1 MPKDFETC
9 ETNLHHSQHSKV
21 LADALEASNRLRDVL
36 EQADRMLAGLS
47 GRLQSMRLLFERE
60 RQLRLQ
66 LDDPGQCT
74 GEGCSLPVGHSAP
87 CAVAGPGRWAPEL

>member
-1 MPKDFETC
+1 MDEETWS
-9 ETNLHHSQHSKV
+9 LQRAKHAKV

-66 LDDPGQCT
+66 LDDPGPCT
-74 GEGCSLPVGHSAP
+74 LCEDCALRVGHSAP
-87 CAVAGPGRWAPEL
+87 CALSPG